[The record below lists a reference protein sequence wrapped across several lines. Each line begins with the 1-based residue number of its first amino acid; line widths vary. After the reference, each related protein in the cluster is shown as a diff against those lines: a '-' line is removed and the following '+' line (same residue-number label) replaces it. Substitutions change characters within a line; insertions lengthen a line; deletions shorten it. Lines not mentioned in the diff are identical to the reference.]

1 MSDTPKEA
9 AAESLTI
16 GPMTPADLDAVCE
29 IDRLC
34 FPTPWHRGAFETEL
48 RNAAS
53 YYVVARLP
61 ARLPE
66 PARSQ
71 AGQRPGASGA
81 LGARVVGFAGMW
93 VMVDE
98 AHITTMAVHP
108 EHRRK
113 RIGEALLVHLLRTA
127 FQRCA
132 TRATLEVRAGNT
144 AAQRLYEKYG
154 FVTVAYL
161 QGYYSDTGE
170 DGHLMWLNPLE
181 PEPRPKGPPW

>member
-1 MSDTPKEA
+1 MLNELPSEI
-9 AAESLTI
+9 LQI
-16 GPMTPADLDAVCE
+16 GPMTPADLDAVCD

-34 FPTPWHRGAFETEL
+34 FPTPWSRGAFETEL

-53 YYVVARLP
+53 CYVVARLP
-61 ARLPE
+61 E
-66 PARSQ
+66 PTGRVRQ
-71 AGQRPGASGA
+71 GPGTPDE
-81 LGARVVGFAGMW
+81 LGSRVVGFAGMW

-113 RIGEALLVHLLRTA
+113 KIGEALLVHLLRTA
-127 FQRCA
+127 FQRGA
-132 TRATLEVRAGNT
+132 TRATLEVRAGNA

-181 PEPRPKGPPW
+181 AEPRPKGPPW